1 VAHVTVSAVTEEA
14 RVEEKEGG
22 KVAAS
27 PGWFVLNLAECG
39 WSTHERAG
47 RWTDFEPPSDEFQQY
62 GIGVHVL
69 EPGQP
74 NGKYHSESV
83 QEDFLVL
90 SGECLLIVE
99 GEERRLKAWDHFHC
113 SPGTHHILVGV
124 GDGPC
129 AILMAGARGEG
140 KQLHYPRSELAARH
154 DASAPHETTEPREAY
169 SDWTGEFERTPPVWP
184 V

>member
-1 VAHVTVSAVTEEA
+1 MTEEA
-14 RVEEKEGG
+14 RMEEKEGG
-22 KVAAS
+22 KVPAT
-27 PGWFVLNLAECG
+27 PGWFILNLAECS

-47 RWTDFEPPSDEFQQY
+47 RWTDFEPPRPSGEFEQY

-74 NGKYHSESV
+74 NGKYHSENV

-90 SGECLLIVE
+90 SGECLLLVE
-99 GEERRLKAWDHFHC
+99 GEERRLKQWDFFHC
-113 SPGTHHILVGV
+113 SPGTDHILVGA

-140 KQLHYPRSELAARH
+140 KQLHYPRSELA
-154 DASAPHETTEPREAY
+154 DGYGASAPQETTEPREAY
-169 SDWTGEFERTPPVWP
+169 SDWEGEFVRVPPVWP

>member
-14 RVEEKEGG
+14 RIEEKDGG

-27 PGWFVLNLAECG
+27 PGWFVVNLAECS
-39 WSTHERAG
+39 WSTHQRAG
-47 RWTDFEPPSDEFQQY
+47 RWTDFEPPSGEFEQY
-62 GIGVHVL
+62 GIGVHVV

-99 GEERRLKAWDHFHC
+99 GEERRLRQWDFFHC
-113 SPGTHHILVGV
+113 SPGTDHILVGA
-124 GDGPC
+124 GERPC

-140 KQLHYPRSELAARH
+140 KKLHYPRSELAARY
-154 DASAPHETTEPREAY
+154 DASAPAETTEPPEAY
-169 SDWTGEFERTPPVWP
+169 SDWPGEFARVPPVWP